1 MKNVLNLLVLL
12 CLALPGFGQNVAKP
26 KAIISSSLGSYTVT
40 APDVPKDY
48 YGRGDNARAIFRD
61 AVYKGEWRLVTD
73 EGCIIPKG
81 TIPPAQKPN
90 CSTVVS
96 CDYQIAVNSPS
107 VGCSETVLLTTTA
120 SGTAATGLAYTWTG
134 PGGQTIAGD
143 ILAVASS
150 TNGAF
155 QYVATVSKAGCTS
168 KTAVATLTVT
178 GCQTQTTVTPST
190 GVYAYRG
197 DDFDYTPYADA
208 DQSNKFPVFENSN
221 IYVSLALRNQ
231 LQGATQPGLGGGIY
245 QIKNKQSANPDHV
258 LVNVPNR
265 YIGDDNGSPDRN
277 RTPDFLGTGQ
287 GLGECVYESPKPY
300 YATGETGVTTAPN
313 ITQPVGT
320 DPGLGYNPFELGDDF
335 NNTGRLLKFG
345 KSTNGFYT
353 AMGPMAYGQNRVYL
367 GNEVLMEKWGEV
379 SGKTLS
385 LHYQTT
391 FNRAAFSRAIDKAQE
406 APCLYV
412 PGGRKFVWYDGPS
425 PYTNGGLTEIIA
437 PVNTG
442 PGGNGLNKGLNG
454 MRDGNVF
461 PTENWI
467 ANIGE
472 NGYGIGLILYDN
484 IMTSYGYAGDG
495 GADMINPNSGG
506 SWGYIGWNPQEVLD
520 FNIRWRHR
528 VKLVVGTVSE
538 IRQEA
543 YSNPYRP
550 ASTPRFKFN
559 RAGREGWIFNAGDNE
574 NEKHTWDDG
583 YTGNARAGWKVY
595 FSGGGDYSAS
605 MTSPG
610 GIWYT
615 NQFNKLYIRYKYS
628 GRETEM
634 ELKFQRN
641 RQLPNNTDVVYNAAG
656 KKYGAEEAVRYAN
669 GGADQ
674 DGQRV
679 KFAVIGDGQWHT
691 AVVDFAGLPKW
702 TGIISRFVINPHYYV
717 GGKTYQ
723 DGESMTIDWMNTEN
737 TDPFPN

>member
-1 MKNVLNLLVLL
+1 MAQKDFVPVSK
-12 CLALPGFGQNVAKP
+12 LPGQSWNGANTVY
-26 KAIISSSLGSYTVT
+26 IERIGSETAQQAADRASGGASTVT
-40 APDVPKDY
+40 
-48 YGRGDNARAIFRD
+48 
-61 AVYKGEWRLVTD
+61 T
-73 EGCIIPKG
+73 IPG
-81 TIPPAQKPN
+81 TITSNPN
-90 CSTVVS
+90 VS
-96 CDYQIAVNSPS
+96 VS
-107 VGCSETVLLTTTA
+107 
-120 SGTAATGLAYTWTG
+120 SGAY
-134 PGGQTIAGD
+134 
-143 ILAVASS
+143 S
-150 TNGAF
+150 
-155 QYVATVSKAGCTS
+155 
-168 KTAVATLTVT
+168 
-178 GCQTQTTVTPST
+178 
-190 GVYAYRG
+190 YRG
-197 DDFDYTPYADA
+197 DTFDYTAYPDA
-208 DQSNKFPVFENSN
+208 DQTDKFPVFENAN

-231 LQGATQPGLGGGIY
+231 LQGATLPGLGGGIY

-287 GLGECVYESPKPY
+287 GLGECDYEGPKPF

-313 ITQPVGT
+313 ITQPDNT
-320 DPGLGYNPFELGDDF
+320 DPGLGYNPYELGDDF

-345 KSTNGFYT
+345 KSSTNGFYT

-367 GNEVLMEKWGEV
+367 GNEVLMEKWGEP
-379 SGKTLS
+379 SGRTLM

-391 FNRAAFSRAIDKAQE
+391 FNRPNFSRAIDKAQE

-412 PGGRKFVWYDGPS
+412 PGSRKFIWYDDTS

-454 MRDGNVF
+454 MRGANVF

-495 GADMINPNSGG
+495 GANMTNPSSGG

-520 FNIRWRHR
+520 YNIKWRHR
-528 VKLVVGTVSE
+528 VKVVVGTVAE

-543 YSNPYRP
+543 YNDSYRP
-550 ASTPRFKFN
+550 SFTPKFKFN

-574 NEKHTWDDG
+574 NEIHTSDEG
-583 YTGNARAGWKVY
+583 YTGSARAGWKVF

-605 MTSPG
+605 MSSPG
-610 GIWYT
+610 SVWKT
-615 NQFNKLYIRYKYS
+615 SLFNKLYIRYKYS
-628 GRETEM
+628 GQETQM

-641 RQLPNNTDVVYNAAG
+641 RQKPNNSDVTYNG
-656 KKYGAEEAVRYAN
+656 SGQKYAQEEAVRYAN

-674 DGQRV
+674 DGQLV
-679 KFAVIGDGQWHT
+679 KFAVVGDNTWRT
-691 AVVDFAGLPKW
+691 AVVDFSNLAKW

-717 GGKTYQ
+717 GGKTYASN
-723 DGESMTIDWMNTEN
+723 EYMIIDWINSEN
-737 TDPFPN
+737 TDPFPD